1 MGILDKIKKE
11 IKRSSSSF
19 NLEFYLK
26 DGDKAKVRFLKDF
39 EDAIG
44 LKWHDKYKAKIDTPC
59 LEYYGKECKFCNGEI
74 DDLRTRENFIWPIY
88 NYEEEMVQFFRFAA
102 NSFTPVPQLMTMYE
116 SYGTLLNRDF
126 EISRSGTSFDI
137 SYQVVP
143 LDKSDFEKDA
153 EAPSE
158 KEIFK
163 QIADIH
169 NVEFEM
175 KKKKSSKKVVNLE
188 DDDKNDEDYDTEDFN
203 QMKAPWEDDD

>member
-26 DGDKAKVRFLKDF
+26 DGDKAKIRFLTDF

-44 LKWHDKYKAKIDTPC
+44 IKWHDKYKDKIDTPC
-59 LEYYGKECKFCNGEI
+59 LEYYGKECKFCAGEV
-74 DDLRTRENFIWPIY
+74 DDVRTRENFIWPIW
-88 NYEEEMVQFFRFAA
+88 NYEQEIVQFFRFAA
-102 NSFTPVPQLMTMYE
+102 NSYTPIPQLMTMYE
-116 SYGTLLNRDF
+116 SYGTITNRDF
-126 EISRSGTSFDI
+126 QISRSGTSFDI

-143 LDKSDFEKDA
+143 MDKSEFKKDVDV
-153 EAPSE
+153 PSK

-169 NVEFEM
+169 NVEFEA
-175 KKKKSSKKVVNLE
+175 KKKKGIKKVVDL
-188 DDDKNDEDYDTEDFN
+188 DDDDDDETDPSEFD
-203 QMKAPWEDDD
+203 QVKAPWEEDEE